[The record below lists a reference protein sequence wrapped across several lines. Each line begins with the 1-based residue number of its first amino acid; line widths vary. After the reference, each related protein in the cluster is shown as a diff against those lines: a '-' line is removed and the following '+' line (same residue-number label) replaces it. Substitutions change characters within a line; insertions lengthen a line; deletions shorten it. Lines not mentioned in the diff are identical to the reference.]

1 MLRSLGDLL
10 HRIPFLAR
18 LRRNHALEHAT
29 IHVLSQRQRKLKVV
43 GRSTNTGIFLYGP
56 LETAEVEAAVHE
68 ALARLRRGEH
78 QLAVHPN
85 CGTSLLTAG
94 VMTGLASF
102 FAMLGTRRLLDRL
115 GRLPMTIFFTTA
127 ALVLAQPLGL
137 NLQRTVT
144 TEPDVGDL
152 RVKSV
157 KRLASTPIT
166 VHWIETIS

>member
-1 MLRSLGDLL
+1 MLRAIGNLL

-29 IHVLSQRQRKLKVV
+29 IHVLSRRPRKLNVV
-43 GRSTNTGIFLYGP
+43 GRSTSAGFFLYGP
-56 LETAEVEAAVHE
+56 LETAEVEAAVGE
-68 ALARLRRGEH
+68 ALARLRQGER

-94 VMTGLASF
+94 VMASLASF
-102 FAMLGTRRLLDRL
+102 FAMLGARRLLDRV
-115 GRLPMTIFFTTA
+115 GRLPATIFFTTA
-127 ALVLAQPLGL
+127 ALMLAQPLGL

-157 KRLASTPIT
+157 KRVATAPIT
-166 VHWIETIS
+166 IHWIETVS